1 MSKSI
6 RLSSYLVHSALKAL
20 LLSNF
25 HAIKRHQK
33 VNICFGI
40 EEGENWFLKN
50 EDSSMV
56 HSKLFTNGKL

>member
-1 MSKSI
+1 MQ
-6 RLSSYLVHSALKAL
+6 LALKTL

-25 HAIKRHQK
+25 YTTKRHQK

-40 EEGENWFLKN
+40 EEEENWFLKN
-50 EDSSMV
+50 EDSSMT